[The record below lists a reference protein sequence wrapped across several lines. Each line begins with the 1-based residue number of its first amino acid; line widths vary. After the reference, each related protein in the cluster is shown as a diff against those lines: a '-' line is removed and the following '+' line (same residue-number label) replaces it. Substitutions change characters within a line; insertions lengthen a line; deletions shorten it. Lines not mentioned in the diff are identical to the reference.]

1 MSTTEEY
8 HRLEITLSTEARTLL
23 DRLQQVGDF
32 QSQSRTLEEL
42 LFAMDD
48 LTSYIINIMD
58 LVPKGEAI
66 TEDMIRN
73 TVMMIAL
80 RLQKF
85 GLWDAVGQ
93 QLSQQNKER
102 RYY

>member
-1 MSTTEEY
+1 
-8 HRLEITLSTEARTLL
+8 
-23 DRLQQVGDF
+23 
-32 QSQSRTLEEL
+32 
-42 LFAMDD
+42 MDD
-48 LTSYIINIMD
+48 LTSYILNIME

-85 GLWDAVGQ
+85 GLWDAVNQ
-93 QLSQQNKER
+93 QISKQKKGLQ
-102 RYY
+102 YY

>member
-1 MSTTEEY
+1 MSTAEE
-8 HRLEITLSTEARTLL
+8 HHHLEITLSADARALL
-23 DRLQQVGDF
+23 DRLQQVGGF
-32 QSQSRTLEEL
+32 QSQSRTFEEL

-48 LTSYIINIMD
+48 LTSYIINIME

-73 TVMMIAL
+73 TVMMIVL

-93 QLSQQNKER
+93 QLSQQKKGL

>member
-1 MSTTEEY
+1 MSIAEGR
-8 HRLEITLSTEARTLL
+8 HRVEIMLSTDARALL
-23 DRLQQVGDF
+23 ERLQQVGDF

>member
-1 MSTTEEY
+1 MSTAEEY
-8 HRLEITLSTEARTLL
+8 RRLEITLSADARVVL
-23 DRLQQVGDF
+23 DRLQQVGEF
-32 QSQSRTLEEL
+32 HSHSRTLEEL

-48 LTSYIINIMD
+48 LASYIINIME

-73 TVMMIAL
+73 TILMIAL

-93 QLSQQNKER
+93 QLSKQKKDLH
-102 RYY
+102 YY

>member
-1 MSTTEEY
+1 MSTTEDY
-8 HRLEITLSTEARTLL
+8 HRLKITLSADARALL
-23 DRLQQVGDF
+23 DHIQQVGDF
-32 QSQSRTLEEL
+32 KSHSHTLEEL

-48 LTSYIINIMD
+48 LTSYIINIME

-73 TVMMIAL
+73 TILMIAL

-93 QLSQQNKER
+93 QLSKQKKDL

>member
-1 MSTTEEY
+1 MSTADEHHHVEIMLSIDA
-8 HRLEITLSTEARTLL
+8 RALLE
-23 DRLQQVGDF
+23 RLQQVGDF
-32 QSQSRTLEEL
+32 QSQSRTIEEL

-48 LTSYIINIMD
+48 LTSYIINIME

-93 QLSQQNKER
+93 QLSQQKKGL

>member
-8 HRLEITLSTEARTLL
+8 QRLEITLSPDARTLL
-23 DRLQQVGDF
+23 DRIQQVGDF
-32 QSQSRTLEEL
+32 KNQSQTLEEL

-48 LTSYIINIMD
+48 VASYIINIMD
-58 LVPKGEAI
+58 LISKGEEI

-73 TVMMIAL
+73 TILMIAL

-93 QLSQQNKER
+93 QLSKEKEDF

>member
-1 MSTTEEY
+1 MSTAEGR
-8 HRLEITLSTEARTLL
+8 HRVEIMLSTDARALL
-23 DRLQQVGDF
+23 ERLQQVGDF

-48 LTSYIINIMD
+48 LTSYIINIME

-66 TEDMIRN
+66 TEDMIRS

-85 GLWDAVGQ
+85 GLWDAVGR
-93 QLSQQNKER
+93 QLSQQMKGL

>member
-1 MSTTEEY
+1 MSTAEEY
-8 HRLEITLSTEARTLL
+8 HRLEIMLSTEARALL
-23 DRLQQVGDF
+23 DRLQEVGDF

-48 LTSYIINIMD
+48 LTSYIINIME
-58 LVPKGEAI
+58 LVPRGEAI

-93 QLSQQNKER
+93 QLSQQNRGR

>member
-1 MSTTEEY
+1 MSINNEY
-8 HRLEITLSTEARTLL
+8 HCLEITLSADARTLL
-23 DRLQQVGDF
+23 NRLKLVGDF
-32 QSQSRTLEEL
+32 QSYSQTFEEL

-48 LTSYIINIMD
+48 LTSYILNIME

-85 GLWDAVGQ
+85 GLWDAVNQ
-93 QLSQQNKER
+93 QISNQKKGFQ
-102 RYY
+102 YY

>member
-1 MSTTEEY
+1 MSTAEEY
-8 HRLEITLSTEARTLL
+8 HRLEITLSTEARALL

-73 TVMMIAL
+73 TIMMIAL

-85 GLWDAVGQ
+85 GLWDVVGQ

>member
-1 MSTTEEY
+1 MSKAEDR
-8 HRLEITLSTEARTLL
+8 HRVELLFSTDARALFE
-23 DRLQQVGDF
+23 RFQQVGDF

-42 LFAMDD
+42 LFAMED
-48 LTSYIINIMD
+48 LTSYILNIME
-58 LVPKGEAI
+58 LVPKGEEI

-85 GLWDAVGQ
+85 GLWDAVSQ
-93 QLSQQNKER
+93 QLSQQMKGLQ
-102 RYY
+102 YY